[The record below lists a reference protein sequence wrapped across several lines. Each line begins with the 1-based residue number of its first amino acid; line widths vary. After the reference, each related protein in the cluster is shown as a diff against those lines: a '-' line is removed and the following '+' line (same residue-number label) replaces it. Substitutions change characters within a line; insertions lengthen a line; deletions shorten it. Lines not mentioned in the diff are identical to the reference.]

1 VGLDL
6 TKQRLLSSRD
16 RVIRYID
23 QHIMLWAIEEVLLPA
38 KNDLQNSISAKAAE
52 ALSLEKTG
60 LMKVD
65 LKWDLRGENNE
76 PIHFYLEFG
85 TSPHTITPKGKMFG
99 GADALHWK
107 GPTGK
112 DVFAKIV
119 RHPGSKKHVGLI
131 QTIKKER
138 LPELQSRIISETQN
152 KMEIDSI

>member
-1 VGLDL
+1 
-6 TKQRLLSSRD
+6 
-16 RVIRYID
+16 
-23 QHIMLWAIEEVLLPA
+23 
-38 KNDLQNSISAKAAE
+38 
-52 ALSLEKTG
+52 
-60 LMKVD
+60 
-65 LKWDLRGENNE
+65 
-76 PIHFYLEFG
+76 
-85 TSPHTITPKGKMFG
+85 MFG